1 MKKILVISASP
12 RKKGNSDVLCDE
24 FVKGAKEA
32 GNQVEKIFLGDKKIG
47 YCIGCGVCFQNP
59 KNCSQKDDM
68 NEILL
73 KLIKADVIVMSTPVY
88 FYAMNGQM
96 KTFIDRVC
104 SGYTLVSNK
113 EFYFI
118 MTAADRNKK
127 TFATTIEEF
136 RSFLSCLEN
145 PAEKGIIY
153 GGGLWEKKDVEG
165 SNYINEAFEM
175 GKNS

>member
-12 RKKGNSDVLCDE
+12 RKRGNSDVLCDE
-24 FVKGAKEA
+24 FVKGTKEA

-47 YCIGCGVCFQNP
+47 YCIGCGVCFQNS

-73 KLIKADVIVMSTPVY
+73 KLIEADVIVMATPVY

-104 SGYTLVSNK
+104 AGYTLVSNK

-118 MTAADRNKK
+118 MTAADRNKEA
-127 TFATTIEEF
+127 FATTIEEF
-136 RSFLSCLEN
+136 RSFLSCVEN
-145 PAEKGIIY
+145 PTEKGIIY
-153 GGGLWEKKDVEG
+153 GGGLWEKEDVEG
-165 SNYINEAFEM
+165 SNYIKESFEM
-175 GKNS
+175 GKNV